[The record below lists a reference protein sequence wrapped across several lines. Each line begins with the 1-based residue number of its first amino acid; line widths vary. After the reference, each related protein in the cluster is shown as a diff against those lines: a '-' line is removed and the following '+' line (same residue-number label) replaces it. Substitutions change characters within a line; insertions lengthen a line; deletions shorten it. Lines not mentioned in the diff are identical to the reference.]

1 MKLADLSAVT
11 GRLRD
16 AVEVLQA
23 LWSETQIH
31 WNDGNSRKLDE
42 RHMRPLAS
50 EVVTAFAA
58 IQSLADVLARAER
71 ECGSQRS
78 MDESGT

>member
-16 AVEVLQA
+16 AVDVLQA
-23 LWSETQIH
+23 LWSETQVH
-31 WNDGNSRKLDE
+31 WKDGNSRKLDE
-42 RHMRPLAS
+42 GHMRPLAS

-58 IQSLADVLARAER
+58 IQSLADVLKQVER
-71 ECGSQRS
+71 ECGPHRS
-78 MDESGT
+78 MDDSNP